1 MASLSVAI
9 WLSDQANTVGVK
21 IIFTRPCCLIQV
33 VVAGHIWALYSHALA
48 ERQGHTPGATPIR
61 KRTVS
66 SQSQFNPDPSL
77 TASSVTFAQER
88 IEKELMEKL
97 FA

>member
-1 MASLSVAI
+1 MVI
-9 WLSDQANTVGVK
+9 
-21 IIFTRPCCLIQV
+21 
-33 VVAGHIWALYSHALA
+33 AGHIWALYNHAVA
-48 ERQGHTPGATPIR
+48 ERQGRTPGATPVR

-66 SQSQFNPDPSL
+66 SQTQFNPDPSL

-88 IEKELMEKL
+88 IEKELTDLL

>member
-1 MASLSVAI
+1 MLKME
-9 WLSDQANTVGVK
+9 QTVD
-21 IIFTRPCCLIQV
+21 CIQV
-33 VVAGHIWALYSHALA
+33 VIAGHIWALYSHALT
-48 ERQGHTPGATPIR
+48 ERLGHTPGSTPIR

-88 IEKELMEKL
+88 IEKELADKL